1 MSRISRRP
9 LKNGRILAGA
19 ILFKAN
25 QAAVL
30 AWNGGDPGTAPNNTN
45 GKLLWD
51 SSIRVPL
58 PNGNGALVVWQQNGT
73 VGIALQVWCKTRRLA
88 RT

>member
-1 MSRISRRP
+1 M
-9 LKNGRILAGA
+9 LAGP

-30 AWNGGDPGTAPNNTN
+30 AWNGGDPGNAPNNTN

-51 SSIRVPL
+51 SSVRVPL
-58 PNGNGALVVWQQNGT
+58 PGGNGALVVWQQNGT
-73 VGIALQVWCKTRRLA
+73 VGIALQVWSRV
-88 RT
+88 